1 MIDDKKKDD
10 EIPVDDD
17 PTQAGP
23 DAVGASN
30 DSDVAGAHEDPT
42 HQSEVHDEPVS
53 SETTDSEPESES
65 RSDEPDTFDRAY
77 VEDLRK
83 ESAGYRTQV
92 RELQQQLHRVKV
104 EQTGKL
110 ADPSDLEFDP
120 AHLDDPDA
128 LLAAIEALLADRPHL
143 KARRFDP
150 AGAAQGPKQG
160 GGGQVNLADI
170 MRQHL

>member
-1 MIDDKKKDD
+1 MIDDKKKD
-10 EIPVDDD
+10 DDD

-53 SETTDSEPESES
+53 DVTTDSESESES

-160 GGGQVNLADI
+160 GGGQVNLAAI

>member
-30 DSDVAGAHEDPT
+30 DSDVAGSREDPA
-42 HQSEVHDEPVS
+42 HQSEVHDEP
-53 SETTDSEPESES
+53 DSEADLSGDGTENE
-65 RSDEPDTFDRAY
+65 EPDTFDRAY

-120 AHLDDPDA
+120 AHLDDPEA
-128 LLAAIEALLADRPHL
+128 LAQAIEAVLADRPHL

>member
-30 DSDVAGAHEDPT
+30 DSDVAGSHEDPT

-53 SETTDSEPESES
+53 DETTDSEPESES

-83 ESAGYRTQV
+83 ESAGYRTQL
-92 RELQQQLHRVKV
+92 RDTQEKLHRMMV